1 MSYPNRFLVEISYL
15 GFRYHGVQIQP
26 GYLTVAY
33 RFEELL
39 NAHFP
44 EQYHYRFSSR
54 TDAMVSS
61 EQSYLLLMFS
71 VDVSLEDVFNVFK
84 KLPTDIQIKSI
95 KKKSS
100 DYILGNDV
108 LEKEYSYYFHF
119 GAEKLNA
126 FLAPFICHID
136 DELNISQMQL
146 MAQMFEGTHD
156 FRALSFKPTE
166 EQKTIRQ
173 ISHSKIVQ
181 VNDIFGYPVE
191 NVWEFQ
197 VRGQG
202 FLRGQV
208 RMMMGALV
216 SAGQNKLNSQVLKD
230 LLKGNPTEY
239 YAWRVPGVGLTLKR
253 TLLKSEFSR

>member
-26 GYLTVAY
+26 GYLTVAH

-61 EQSYLLLMFS
+61 EQSYLLLMFNNE
-71 VDVSLEDVFNVFK
+71 VTREEILEVFK

-100 DYILGNDV
+100 DYLVGNDV
-108 LEKEYSYYFHF
+108 LETEYCYYFHF

-126 FLAPFICHID
+126 FLAPFICHFD

-146 MAQMFEGTHD
+146 MAQMFEGEHD
-156 FRALSFKPTE
+156 FRSLSFKTTE
-166 EQKTIRQ
+166 DQKTIRH

-181 VNDIFGYPVE
+181 VNDIFGHPVE

-197 VRGQG
+197 VRGKG

-208 RMMMGALV
+208 RMMMAALV
-216 SAGQNKLNSQVLKD
+216 SGGQNKLNSQVLKD
-230 LLKGNPTEY
+230 LLNGRPTEFY
-239 YAWRVPGVGLTLKR
+239 VWRAPGVGLTLKR